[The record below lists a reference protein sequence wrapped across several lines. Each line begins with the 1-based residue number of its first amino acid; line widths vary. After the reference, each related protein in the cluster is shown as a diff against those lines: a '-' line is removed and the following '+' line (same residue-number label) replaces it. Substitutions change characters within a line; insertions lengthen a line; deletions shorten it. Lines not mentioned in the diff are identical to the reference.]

1 MTVISGLAVYWFHQC
16 ESPVYHSAY
25 ASSLGWMH
33 VDVYYYKCSFCIIAM
48 LSLTYLVTQSKND
61 MTVLIRVCQAFPFLS
76 DPSLRCTFCLC
87 LCLCVWKRER
97 VGALHR
103 QLYVT
108 IGLSVLWLNQ
118 LDCQKLIQVKLSLT
132 ILFVTSSEFYWYGS
146 KARVCL

>member
-25 ASSLGWMH
+25 ASSLGRMH

-76 DPSLRCTFCLC
+76 DPSLRCTLC
-87 LCLCVWKRER
+87 LCLCVKER
-97 VGALHR
+97 KGWGASQATICHHR
-103 QLYVT
+103 TFCIVAQ
-108 IGLSVLWLNQ
+108 SAN
-118 LDCQKLIQVKLSLT
+118 CQKLIQVKLNLT
-132 ILFVTSSEFYWYGS
+132 ILFVTSSKFYLYGS